1 MIRKPA
7 LAVVG
12 ATGAVG
18 AVMLEL
24 LSRNED
30 VWGAI
35 RLVASPRSAGRKL
48 AVRGEECEVVPLTEE
63 ALGGIDVAM
72 FLVPAEVSAQWAP
85 VAAAKGAVV
94 VDASAAFRLDPDV
107 PLVVPEI
114 NPHAIRVRPR
124 GIVAGPHDT
133 TLTMLPAVGALHAEF
148 GLRQLVVASYQAV
161 SGAGRDAVAVLRA
174 QTALVA
180 GTGLGETPGDVRRA
194 VEATAGRRP
203 GGAGHGAS
211 GAGFGGSGAD
221 FGAPGSGTG
230 HSASGTGFGAP
241 GSGAAATGFGPF
253 PAPVALNVV
262 PWTGE
267 PAEDGWSSEELGLRA
282 EVRKVLDLPGLH
294 VSATCVRVPV
304 LTTHSLA
311 VHARFESEVTVARAH
326 EILATSPGVVLFD
339 DPAAGEF
346 PTPADVVGTD
356 PTWVGRVRRSPD
368 DPCALELFV
377 CGDNLRKGAA
387 LNTAQIAESVAQSL
401 TPAHPVR

>member
-1 MIRKPA
+1 MTRKPA

-18 AVMLEL
+18 AVALEI

-30 VWGAI
+30 VWGAV

-63 ALGGIDVAM
+63 ALTGIDVAL
-72 FLVPAEVSAQWAP
+72 FLVPAPVSAQWAP
-85 VAAAKGAVV
+85 IAAAKGAVV

-114 NPHAIRVRPR
+114 NPHAVRVRPR

-133 TLTMLPAVGALHAEF
+133 TLAALPAVGALHAEF
-148 GLRQLVVASYQAV
+148 GLRELVISSYQAV
-161 SGAGRDAVAVLRA
+161 SGAGRDAVATLRA
-174 QTALVA
+174 QLALVA
-180 GTGLGETPGDVRRA
+180 GTDLGETPGDVRRA
-194 VEATAGRRP
+194 VEDTTGRGP
-203 GGAGHGAS
+203 G
-211 GAGFGGSGAD
+211 
-221 FGAPGSGTG
+221 PGSG
-230 HSASGTGFGAP
+230 
-241 GSGAAATGFGPF
+241 GAAVAVSGFGPF

-282 EVRKVLDLPGLH
+282 EIRKVLDLPGLR

-304 LTTHSLA
+304 LTGHSLA

-339 DPAAGEF
+339 NPAAGEF

-356 PTWVGRVRRSPD
+356 PVWVGRVRRSPD

-387 LNTAQIAESVAQSL
+387 LNTAQIAESIAQSL
-401 TPAHPVR
+401 TETWAGPAEPERF